1 MKKSISITII
11 LAMLISAFLLT
22 ANTNA
27 MPKKS
32 IASPVVEIWN
42 TKTFKN
48 TKYLYI
54 KYTKDTYKNYKGEKI
69 KYRYMRKNSKKPTKW
84 FSTNQVINETKVL
97 TKIIPKDHKVSKVQ
111 IKVGEKIS
119 RWKN

>member
-1 MKKSISITII
+1 
-11 LAMLISAFLLT
+11 MLISAFLLT

-69 KYRYMRKNSKKPTKW
+69 KYRYMRKNSKKP
-84 FSTNQVINETKVL
+84 L
-97 TKIIPKDHKVSKVQ
+97 
-111 IKVGEKIS
+111 S
-119 RWKN
+119 RFEIARW